1 MSDDDSLKGAR
12 VLAVDDTPENL
23 KILRECLEP
32 EGYNLLIATNG
43 EGGSRWR
50 RQGGRT

>member
-1 MSDDDSLKGAR
+1 MMDGVVLRGAR

-32 EGYNLLIATNG
+32 EGYDLLIATNG
-43 EGGSRWR
+43 ESAISFYKR
-50 RQGGRT
+50 